1 MFCWL
6 AFAVQLF
13 SHFHCHLSLGQGAI
27 HLRVTAVDLQLLLPL
42 KIWKS
47 RLSKSG
53 SLVSKAHNSSG
64 CHLHSV
70 IFFLNCGHTFEF
82 DRTSRQSE
90 LSINPQKMKLIV
102 QINCSYKN
110 QFPNHKKA
118 HANWISL
125 ENVKVDG
132 NHSSV
137 HCPFPS
143 VFGWTMF
150 WGRPLRLG

>member
-27 HLRVTAVDLQLLLPL
+27 HLRVTAVDLQVLLPV

-64 CHLHSV
+64 CPQVHLQFL

-82 DRTSRQSE
+82 DRTSRQRE
-90 LSINPQKMKLIV
+90 LLINPQKMKLIV
-102 QINCSYKN
+102 RKNHVDIKINFQTPKRLM
-110 QFPNHKKA
+110 QTEFPLKMWKLIEIIQVVHYALSIRLN
-118 HANWISL
+118 
-125 ENVKVDG
+125 NV
-132 NHSSV
+132 
-137 HCPFPS
+137 
-143 VFGWTMF
+143 
-150 WGRPLRLG
+150 LG

>member
-6 AFAVQLF
+6 AFAVELF

-27 HLRVTAVDLQLLLPL
+27 HLRVTAVDLQLLLPV

-64 CHLHSV
+64 CHLQFL

-82 DRTSRQSE
+82 DRTSRQGE

-102 QINCSYKN
+102 RKSYVHIKINFQTPKILM
-110 QFPNHKKA
+110 QTKFPLKILKLMVIIQVCFFH
-118 HANWISL
+118 HH
-125 ENVKVDG
+125 
-132 NHSSV
+132 HS
-137 HCPFPS
+137 
-143 VFGWTMF
+143 
-150 WGRPLRLG
+150 